1 MSRRQL
7 CQAAL
12 VLQTLIPLSS
22 GAFFENNADA
32 LREFDI
38 PVARSVHPLNPLA
51 KRDSGNSIAAR
62 SADRNT
68 GPTRTIT
75 DGTRYAIDV
84 TLGGKTHAVEFDT
97 GSNSFWL
104 PSANF
109 TCFDID
115 SKVKP
120 QSTCGFASVGPAEYT
135 GGRIP
140 NINFNSTYLTAEF
153 ARGSVGLE
161 DVTIAGLTVR
171 NQHMS
176 LAEKVFLS
184 TAYNMTSGIIG
195 WGLGNYTAY
204 YPGDN
209 SDLDNKTDPNHTWIA
224 TKTWIQ
230 NAVEQG
236 LVEKPIFSVNL
247 GNRTENAAN
256 LSTSGFVAV
265 GGAPLDGLPFTGVWA
280 QSKVSTT
287 TFAPWSVKNKY
298 THWNT
303 RPDGFTI
310 NQTFVPW
317 VPGVFAD
324 GGEIFTILDTGTP
337 WSYVPDDAAKAI
349 AEAIQPP
356 AYYSVYDSSYI
367 ANCNATVPHV
377 SLRINGTDL
386 PINKRDVLLDGWL
399 GHANGSTVLCWLG
412 FQPALQ
418 PKVGGTAPFLLGNT
432 FLRNVLAVHDLGN
445 LRMLFASLK
454 W

>member
-1 MSRRQL
+1 
-7 CQAAL
+7 
-12 VLQTLIPLSS
+12 
-22 GAFFENNADA
+22 
-32 LREFDI
+32 
-38 PVARSVHPLNPLA
+38 
-51 KRDSGNSIAAR
+51 
-62 SADRNT
+62 
-68 GPTRTIT
+68 GPTRTIL
-75 DGTRYAIDV
+75 DGTRYALDV
-84 TLGGKTHAVEFDT
+84 TIGGKTYAVEFDT
-97 GSNSFWL
+97 GSSSFWL

-109 TCFDID
+109 TCLDID
-115 SKVKP
+115 NKVKP
-120 QSTCGFASVGPAEYT
+120 QSACGFASLGPPDYT
-135 GGRIP
+135 GGRVA
-140 NINFNSTYLTAEF
+140 NMHLNLTYLSAEF

-176 LAEKVFLS
+176 LADKVFLDS
-184 TAYNMTSGIIG
+184 TNNMTSGIIG

-209 SDLDNKTDPNHTWIA
+209 PDLDNKTDPNHSWIP
-224 TKTWIQ
+224 TKTWIL
-230 NAVEQG
+230 NAVDQG
-236 LVEKPIFSVNL
+236 LLEKPIFSVNL

-256 LSTSGFVAV
+256 LSVSGFVAV

-287 TFAPWSVKNKY
+287 TYAPWGVKNKY
-298 THWNT
+298 THWNV

-324 GGEIFTILDTGTP
+324 SGQEIFTLTDTGTP
-337 WSYVPDDAAKAI
+337 WSYVTDETAKAI

-356 AYYSVYDSSYI
+356 AYYSVYDSAYV
-367 ANCNATVPHV
+367 ANCNATAPHV
-377 SLRINGTDL
+377 SIRINGTDL

-399 GHANGSTVLCWLG
+399 GQANDSTTLCWLG

-418 PKVGGTAPFLLGNT
+418 PKVGGTAPYLLGNT
-432 FLRNVLAVHDLGN
+432 FLRNVLAVHDVGN
-445 LRMLFASLK
+445 FRMLFASLK